1 MKLTLPH
8 LHLLLFAIVALLLN
22 TGAQVFLPNYTGSI
36 LDAVAHGN
44 SSEFFSLLK
53 TYSIL
58 ACTTA
63 LFGAIRSLCISL
75 VGRRVAKDV
84 RAKLFSSIMVQD
96 IAFFDG
102 FPTGQLTSRLTQDTS
117 AMISPLN
124 TILNSMLS
132 SLFLLVGGLFM
143 CLYTSWRLSILA
155 FTSIF
160 PVVYIMNVYAQWS
173 RGLNRQI
180 WAALG
185 DANAVATESISNI
198 RIVRAFGRETNEIS
212 KFGQS
217 VGLALKKGVRDA
229 IAGAG
234 AYAITN
240 YIDLGAGVLILGYGG
255 SIALGST
262 HKLTVG
268 KLITF
273 QLYWQLI
280 NSSYQNLTGVVS
292 SLTRAGGAATRVL
305 TLLDSLPDID
315 PSSGRKIYREHIKG
329 DLRLENLHFTY
340 PMRPE
345 NPVLSGLSLHVKPNQ
360 VVAIVGKSGGGKST
374 IISLLQRLYDPQGGQ
389 ILLDGQDYKTLN
401 AADLRRCFGCVQQDT
416 TLFNRTIEE
425 NIVYGADE
433 QYTVAEVEE
442 AAREANAYDFI
453 MEQEEGR

>member
-1 MKLTLPH
+1 
-8 LHLLLFAIVALLLN
+8 
-22 TGAQVFLPNYTGSI
+22 
-36 LDAVAHGN
+36 
-44 SSEFFSLLK
+44 
-53 TYSIL
+53 
-58 ACTTA
+58 
-63 LFGAIRSLCISL
+63 
-75 VGRRVAKDV
+75 
-84 RAKLFSSIMVQD
+84 
-96 IAFFDG
+96 
-102 FPTGQLTSRLTQDTS
+102 
-117 AMISPLN
+117 
-124 TILNSMLS
+124 
-132 SLFLLVGGLFM
+132 
-143 CLYTSWRLSILA
+143 
-155 FTSIF
+155 
-160 PVVYIMNVYAQWS
+160 MNVYAQWS